1 MNLTISVALDTT
13 PDQFA
18 RLTTLQAAFAEVCNA
33 LAPMVRDTR
42 VWNRVALHHMAYKAL
57 RDRFP
62 AVGSQMVCN
71 AIYSVS
77 RACRMVFQTPGSPF
91 HLSNLTGRPLP
102 LLRFS
107 DTCPV
112 YFDRHTLSL
121 KQGQASMYTLDG
133 RMRFQLA
140 LRPQDEKA
148 FHERKLLEIIL
159 QRRGPDFELSF
170 VLAAE
175 VAPAPARLRASDQS
189 DHAMAGAMPEPA
201 LAEPEDSSMV
211 NESPTP
217 AAVMPG
223 HSLVLPDYVRIESNA

>member
-1 MNLTISVALDTT
+1 MNFSVRIALTPS
-13 PDQFA
+13 PEQHA
-18 RLTTLQAAFAEVCNA
+18 RLMALQSAFAQVCNE
-33 LAPMVRDTR
+33 LAPVVQQTR
-42 VWNRVALHHMAYKAL
+42 VWNRVALHHMAYKQM
-57 RDRFP
+57 REQFP
-62 AVGSQMVCN
+62 ELGSQMVCN

-77 RACRMVFQTPGSPF
+77 RACRTVFQTPGSPF
-91 HLSNLTGRPLP
+91 HLSSLAGRPLP

-159 QRRGPDFELSF
+159 QRRGPNFELSF

-175 VAPAPARLRASDQS
+175 APAPATLAIVQQNSQP
-189 DHAMAGAMPEPA
+189 MAAAMPELA
-201 LAEPEDSSMV
+201 AAEPGDSSLAD
-211 NESPTP
+211 ESAHP
-217 AAVMPG
+217 AAVLPVP
-223 HSLVLPDYVRIESNA
+223 SLVLPDYVRIESNA

>member
-1 MNLTISVALDTT
+1 MNLTISVPLDTT
-13 PDQFA
+13 PEQHA
-18 RLTTLQAAFAEVCNA
+18 RLLALQAAFAQVCNA
-33 LAPMVRDTR
+33 LAPVVRDTR

-62 AVGSQMVCN
+62 AIGSQMVCN

-77 RACRMVFQTPGSPF
+77 RACRTVFQTPGSPF
-91 HLSNLTGRPLP
+91 HLSNLAGRPLP

-140 LRPQDEKA
+140 LRPQD
-148 FHERKLLEIIL
+148 
-159 QRRGPDFELSF
+159 
-170 VLAAE
+170 
-175 VAPAPARLRASDQS
+175 
-189 DHAMAGAMPEPA
+189 
-201 LAEPEDSSMV
+201 
-211 NESPTP
+211 
-217 AAVMPG
+217 
-223 HSLVLPDYVRIESNA
+223 